1 MELANDSL
9 SHVVSNVLGHLL
21 NLSRVVTFDFLHH
34 GGIVGDDKVDGNSL
48 PSETTR
54 ATNAMEVVLL
64 LLREVVV
71 DDNGDLLD
79 VNTTSKEIGGDED
92 TGLAIAELLHDGVA
106 LILTHISVQG
116 RDGKVLTEEG
126 LSELLDLAA
135 SVTEDDGLGDAQAL
149 VEISQGLELEGLLAD
164 VNVELLDTFQGQFV
178 SLDHDADGIA
188 HEAVAHRQD
197 FLGHGGTDED
207 NLDVVGEAL
216 EDLIDL
222 VLETTAQHF
231 ISLIQAEHLDG
242 GSAENLAVNHVKD
255 TSGSSDDDVD
265 TVLEDAHVLG
275 DGSTT
280 NTSMDLDVHSLTNG
294 HDDRLNLD
302 SQLTS
307 RSQDQGLGLEL
318 AQVNLLQDADGE
330 SGSLTSTTLGLGNN
344 ITVTDDG
351 NDTALLNGRR
361 ALKTIKDKRINKL
374 PYLPITVDTTEKFS
388 LQIHIIEGL
397 ENLVIVG
404 LIIQGLLIYGY
415 DGG

>member
-1 MELANDSL
+1 MVMECL
-9 SHVVSNVLGHLL
+9 SHVVSNVLGHFL
-21 NLSRVVTFDFLHH
+21 NLSGIVAFDFLHH
-34 GGIVGDDKVDGNSL
+34 GGIIGDDKVDGNSL

-71 DDNGDLLD
+71 DDDRDLLD
-79 VNTTSKEIGGDED
+79 VDTTGKEIGGDED
-92 TGLAIAELLHDGVA
+92 TSLAIAELLHDGVA

-116 RDGKVLTEEG
+116 RDSKVLTKER

-135 SVTEDDGLGDAQAL
+135 SVTEDDGLGDTQAL
-149 VEISQGLELEGLLAD
+149 VEIGQGLKLEGLLAD
-164 VNVELLDTFQGQFV
+164 INVELLDTFQGKLV

-188 HEAVAHRQD
+188 HKTVAHGQD

-207 NLDVVGEAL
+207 NLDGVREAL

-222 VLETTAQHF
+222 VFETTAQHF
-231 ISLIQAEHLDG
+231 VSLIQAEHLDG
-242 GSAENLAVNHVKD
+242 GSAKNLAVNHVKD
-255 TSGSSDDDVD
+255 TSGSSNDDVD

-275 DGSTT
+275 NGSTT
-280 NTSMDLDVHSLTNG
+280 HTSMDLDVHSLTNG
-294 HDDRLNLD
+294 HDDRLNLN

-318 AQVNLLQDADGE
+318 AQVNLLQDANGE
-330 SGSLTSTTLGLGNN
+330 GGSLTSTTLGLGNN

-351 NDTALLNGRR
+351 NNTTLLNGRR
-361 ALKTIKDKRINKL
+361 ALKTIKDKTINML
-374 PYLPITVDTTEKFS
+374 PYLPITVDTAEEFS

-404 LIIQGLLIYGY
+404 LIIKVLSIYGY
-415 DGG
+415 DAG